1 MLPSD
6 TSLFFVVSDTFSI
19 ACLAMEME
27 VSFLFDFNALT
38 LMADSISRVAG
49 KASCARMGT

>member
-49 KASCARMGT
+49 EASCARMGT